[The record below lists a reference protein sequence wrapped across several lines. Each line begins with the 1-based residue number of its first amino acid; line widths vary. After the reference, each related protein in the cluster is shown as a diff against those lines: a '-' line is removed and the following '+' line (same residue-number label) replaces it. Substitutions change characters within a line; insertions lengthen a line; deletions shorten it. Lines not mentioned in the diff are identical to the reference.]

1 MTWAEVREAFGR
13 NSRDRTIAALAIPA
27 LGTLAID
34 PIVTI
39 VDTAWVGRLGTSPLA
54 ALAIA
59 GAVFAAVFSV
69 FNFVQ
74 VTITPLIAGEVARG
88 NRRKAGQI
96 ATGSVWIAV
105 GLGVVLGIIFVAL
118 APVITDLFRAE
129 SEVATD
135 AITYLRIR
143 FLALPFL
150 LIATVGHG
158 VYRGHQN
165 TKTPLYVAIGMNVI
179 NLVLDPI
186 LIFGFDL
193 GVAGAAWA
201 TVIAQG
207 VAAGWFLILMFGTQR
222 ALLGMD
228 SLRGRIGSLPIG
240 EVLSAGWPMIV
251 RSMALLGAVTA
262 TTFAA
267 SRIGTE
273 ETAAHQIAMQVWLFL
288 AFVLDSYAIAA
299 QAMVGT
305 DFGTRDIVRARK
317 LANRLL
323 ALGLVTGVGLSVVL
337 VVTAPIVPA
346 LFDLEPG
353 VRALLS
359 EVYIF
364 VIVLQ
369 PITALVYVWDGVG
382 IGASAFRYLA
392 ASMVVAGIAT
402 LITLILFGDTL
413 VGVWASVGVLTGVRF
428 IALAGWHRF
437 GPLSSGRDPSPLSQG
452 A

>member
-1 MTWAEVREAFGR
+1 VTWVEVREAFRR
-13 NSRDRTIAALAIPA
+13 NPRDRAIAALAIPA

-34 PIVTI
+34 PVVTI
-39 VDTAWVGRLGTSPLA
+39 VDTAWVARLGTSPLA

-74 VTITPLIAGEVARG
+74 VTITPLIAGEIARG
-88 NRRKAGQI
+88 NRGKAGQI

-105 GLGVVLGIIFVAL
+105 GLGVAIGTIFVMLTPA
-118 APVITDLFRAE
+118 ITDLFNAE
-129 SEVATD
+129 SGVATE

-143 FLALPFL
+143 FLAMPFL
-150 LIATVGHG
+150 LTVTVGHG
-158 VYRGHQN
+158 VYRGHQD
-165 TKTPLYVAIGMNVI
+165 TKTPLYVAIGMNLI
-179 NLVLDPI
+179 NLILDPI

-201 TVIAQG
+201 TVIAQA
-207 VAAGWFLILMFGTQR
+207 VAAGWFLILMFGTQK
-222 ALLGMD
+222 AVLGIG
-228 SLRGRIGSLPIG
+228 SQGGRIGSLPIG

-262 TTFAA
+262 TTMAA
-267 SRIGTE
+267 SRIGTDQ
-273 ETAAHQIAMQVWLFL
+273 TAAHQVAMQVWLFL

-305 DFGTRDIVRARK
+305 DVGMHDIARARK

-323 ALGLVTGVGLSVVL
+323 ALGLVTGMGLSIVL
-337 VVTAPIVPA
+337 AVTAPLVPA
-346 LFDLEPG
+346 LFDLEPD

-359 EVYIF
+359 DIYVF
-364 VIVLQ
+364 VVVLQ

-382 IGASAFRYLA
+382 IGDSAFGYLA
-392 ASMVVAGIAT
+392 ASMVVAGLAT
-402 LITLILFGDTL
+402 LITLILYGDTL
-413 VGVWASVGVLTGVRF
+413 VGVWASVGVLIGVRL
-428 IALAGWHRF
+428 IALAGWYHF
-437 GPLSSGRDPSPLSQG
+437 GPLSFGRDPSPSSQG

>member
-1 MTWAEVREAFGR
+1 MWREFRQAFRR
-13 NSRDRTIAALAIPA
+13 NPRDRVIAALAIPA

-34 PIVTI
+34 PVVTI
-39 VDTAWVGRLGTSPLA
+39 VDTAWVSRLGTSPLA

-74 VTITPLIAGEVARG
+74 VTITPLIAGEIARG
-88 NRRKAGQI
+88 NRDKAGQI

-105 GLGVVLGIIFVAL
+105 GLGIGLGVIFVLL
-118 APVITDLFRAE
+118 APAITDLFRPE
-129 SEVATD
+129 PDVAAD
-135 AITYLRIR
+135 AIAYLRIR

-158 VYRGHQN
+158 VYRGHQD
-165 TKTPLYVAIGMNVI
+165 TRTPLYVAIGMNVI
-179 NLVLDPI
+179 NLILDPI
-186 LIFGFDL
+186 LIFGLDL

-201 TVIAQG
+201 TVIAQA
-207 VAAGWFLILMFGTQR
+207 VAAAWFLLLMFGTQK
-222 ALLGMD
+222 AVLGIG

-267 SRIGTE
+267 SRIGTD
-273 ETAAHQIAMQVWLFL
+273 ETAAHQVAMQVWLFL

-305 DFGTRDIVRARK
+305 DFGINDIVGARK
-317 LANRLL
+317 LSNRLL
-323 ALGLVTGVGLSVVL
+323 ALGLVTGIGLSVIL
-337 VVTAPIVPA
+337 AVTAPLIPA
-346 LFDLEPG
+346 LFDLEPS

-359 EVYIF
+359 QVYIF

-369 PITALVYVWDGVG
+369 PVTALVYVWDGIG
-382 IGASAFRYLA
+382 IGASAFGYLA
-392 ASMVVAGIAT
+392 ASMVAAGVAT
-402 LITLILFGDTL
+402 VVTLILFGDTL
-413 VGVWASVGVLTGVRF
+413 VGVWASVAVLTGVRF
-428 IALAGWHRF
+428 VALAGWHQL
-437 GPLSSGRDPSPLSQG
+437 GPLSSGRDPSPSSQV

>member
-1 MTWAEVREAFGR
+1 MLAEIWEAFRR
-13 NSRDRTIAALAIPA
+13 NPRDRMIAALAIPA

-34 PIVTI
+34 PVVTI

-88 NRRKAGQI
+88 NRQKAGQI
-96 ATGSVWIAV
+96 ATGSLWIAV
-105 GLGVVLGIIFVAL
+105 GLGIVLGIIFVAL
-118 APVITDLFRAE
+118 TPAITHLFRAAPD
-129 SEVATD
+129 VATD
-135 AITYLRIR
+135 AIAYLRIR

-165 TKTPLYVAIGMNVI
+165 TKTPLYVAIGMNLI

-201 TVIAQG
+201 TVVAQG
-207 VAAGWFLILMFGTQR
+207 IAAGWFLILMFGTHK
-222 ALLGMD
+222 AVLGMG

-273 ETAAHQIAMQVWLFL
+273 QTAAHQVAMQVWLFL

-305 DFGTRDIVRARK
+305 DFGTHDIVGARK
-317 LANRLL
+317 LSNRLL
-323 ALGLVTGVGLSVVL
+323 ALGLITGIGLSIVL
-337 VVTAPIVPA
+337 AVTAPLVPA
-346 LFDLEPG
+346 LFGLEPG

-359 EVYIF
+359 DVYIF

-369 PITALVYVWDGVG
+369 PITALVYVWDGIA
-382 IGASAFRYLA
+382 IGASAFGYLA

-402 LITLILFGDTL
+402 VITLVIFGGTL
-413 VGVWASVGVLTGVRF
+413 VGIWASVAVLTGVRF
-428 IALAGWHRF
+428 VALAGWHRW